1 MVHEAFGAQ
10 PGTALTGPKAGKLNP
25 DKNADAI
32 DCDYSYIVD
41 NQSNQLRIP
50 ITQ

>member
-25 DKNADAI
+25 DKDADAI
-32 DCDYSYIVD
+32 DYDYSYTVD
-41 NQSNQLRIP
+41 NQIILVRIP